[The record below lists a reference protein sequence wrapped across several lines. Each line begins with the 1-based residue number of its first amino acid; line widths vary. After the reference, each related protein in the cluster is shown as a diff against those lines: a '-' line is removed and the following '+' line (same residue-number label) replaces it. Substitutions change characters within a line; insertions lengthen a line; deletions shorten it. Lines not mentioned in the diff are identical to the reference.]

1 MAKRKND
8 PTRKGP
14 QEKKCACAYPFRKE
28 AQPKRTER
36 TRPTGAALA
45 RAITVLTV
53 HERIAA
59 ANARAFAR
67 ECDTAQAAEHAAWAQ
82 EYGSVAKWLA
92 ETED

>member
-1 MAKRKND
+1 
-8 PTRKGP
+8 
-14 QEKKCACAYPFRKE
+14 
-28 AQPKRTER
+28 
-36 TRPTGAALA
+36 
-45 RAITVLTV
+45 VLTV